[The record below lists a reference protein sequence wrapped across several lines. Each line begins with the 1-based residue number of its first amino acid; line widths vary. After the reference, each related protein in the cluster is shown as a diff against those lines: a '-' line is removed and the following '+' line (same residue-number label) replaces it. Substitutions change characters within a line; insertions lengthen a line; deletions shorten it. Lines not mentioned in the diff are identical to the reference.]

1 MPIIRRTILALCLGM
16 VALPVGAG
24 PRLLML
30 KEAWCDW
37 CIKWEEEIGPVYD
50 RTEEGRRAPLIRA
63 DIHEPLPEGITL
75 QRRANFTP
83 TFVLLED
90 GEEVGRIEGYPGEHF
105 FFGML
110 GKLLEK
116 LDDDKPEGRTD
127 NAS

>member
-16 VALPVGAG
+16 VALPAGAE

-90 GEEVGRIEGYPGEHF
+90 GEHF

>member
-16 VALPVGAG
+16 VALPAGAE